1 MAQQSQRD
9 AIIESIIKLTDEEI
23 QSLSHG
29 KLKEYRKSFQSLPFP
44 SMRMEWSPSTD
55 GLRKEFIS
63 SRNMLV
69 RRQRN
74 QNAAFHA
81 AAEDEK
87 RTEYSNEGLLT
98 MTEEQ
103 IKGLAGTE
111 VGRWKRGLGI
121 NNFLPM
127 TSYCL
132 LERRVK

>member
-63 SRNMLV
+63 SRNMLGIV
-69 RRQRN
+69 TCVMSQSQHKTLDN
-74 QNAAFHA
+74 KQS
-81 AAEDEK
+81 EDNEIKK
-87 RTEYSNEGLLT
+87 R
-98 MTEEQ
+98 
-103 IKGLAGTE
+103 
-111 VGRWKRGLGI
+111 
-121 NNFLPM
+121 
-127 TSYCL
+127 
-132 LERRVK
+132 